1 MLLET
6 LATAAATVTEGTTT
20 GGFGDMNQFMS
31 GFTVLIGL
39 FALYSAITGKGP
51 AYKNEYPK
59 AMVADANKM
68 MRIFCWIVSPV
79 IIIFGVLD
87 YLGYSWAYI
96 VNVSFTLPAI
106 VIYFILF
113 RRKFKQFLKKK

>member
-20 GGFGDMNQFMS
+20 GNFDNMNQFMS
-31 GFTVLIGL
+31 GFTVIIGL

-51 AYKNEYPK
+51 AYKNDYPK

-68 MRIFCWIVSPV
+68 MRTFCWIISPV

-96 VNVSFTLPAI
+96 ANVCITIPAI
-106 VIYFILF
+106 VVYFILF
-113 RRKFKQFLKKK
+113 RRKFKQFLKK

>member
-6 LATAAATVTEGTTT
+6 LATAAATAT
-20 GGFGDMNQFMS
+20 GGAGGGNFNDMNQFMS

-51 AYKNEYPK
+51 AYKNDYPK

-68 MRIFCWIVSPV
+68 MRTFCWIVAPV
-79 IIIFGVLD
+79 IIVFGVLD
-87 YLGYSWAYI
+87 YMGYKWAYI
-96 VNVSFTLPAI
+96 VNVGFTLPAI
-106 VIYFILF
+106 VVYFILF
-113 RRKFKQFLKKK
+113 RRRFKEFLKKK